1 MCDYVVKSIKFQFF
15 PDTTFIATGWL
26 FLSRACWKVVFS
38 KPVKYGCKYRTT
50 GFGVVR
56 LCEREVRTCCHFNHT
71 EGMKRILQQRQ
82 RRQQLEAAIV
92 QWPSACSPTAAMH
105 VGWYVTF
112 NNDYLS
118 ITSVEAKQPLRSGI
132 PMATPTMGHMNL
144 CARERLLHPTTFW
157 CKRFQKL
164 CSVLLHAKR
173 VNSLGECGFSFG
185 HLCGEREAL
194 AYNLHID
201 RLADTSNPPHRFASL
216 WFRPLCLPLT

>member
-1 MCDYVVKSIKFQFF
+1 
-15 PDTTFIATGWL
+15 
-26 FLSRACWKVVFS
+26 
-38 KPVKYGCKYRTT
+38 
-50 GFGVVR
+50 
-56 LCEREVRTCCHFNHT
+56 
-71 EGMKRILQQRQ
+71 
-82 RRQQLEAAIV
+82 
-92 QWPSACSPTAAMH
+92 
-105 VGWYVTF
+105 
-112 NNDYLS
+112 
-118 ITSVEAKQPLRSGI
+118 
-132 PMATPTMGHMNL
+132 MATPTMGHMNL

-216 WFRPLCLPLT
+216 WFRPLCLPLTQENIRFRKHDCNAASLRFKWDHCVLDATQMNYEQNCSLPYPSECRGNVCLTASSYPGIEMRKSSCFHYTQSIY